1 MQFLEF
7 DKPIQKNYIR
17 TMQKKL
23 TFLLL
28 LATTVAFGQK
38 KPLDHS
44 VYDSWQ
50 SIGTKQLSND
60 GLWAAYQVSVQEGDG
75 NLYFQNSVTSQKIKI
90 ARGTP
95 ASGGGGGFGPG
106 AGFGGGGGSLFSPDS
121 KFAAFAIKPQ
131 FKDTRLAKIKK
142 KRPDEMTKDT
152 LGIANL
158 TTLAVVKIPR
168 VKSFKFPENG
178 ASILAYNLE
187 KAPDT
192 TKRSR
197 PGNTS
202 PEQKNDGDY
211 YFADDETPSAAAKEG
226 TDLIVKNLTTG
237 VERTYKYVTD
247 YSFSKNGKQLIFAA
261 SGSKKD
267 KTAPQGV
274 FLLNLETG
282 ILKTLVKTKGN
293 YKNFTFDEE
302 GEHVA
307 FLGET
312 SPEKQEIKD
321 FNIYYSSLSMDTA
334 QILVDNEIAGMPS
347 KYAVSGD
354 GRVNFSNDGKR
365 LFFGIAPIKKPKD
378 TTLVDFENAKLDIW
392 GYKDDYLQPMQ
403 LKNADRELK
412 RSFLSTI
419 DIFSADP
426 KIIPLTDYKLPDAS
440 LVNEGNAA
448 FVLASTDYGN
458 RIPSQWTGGSIK
470 DYYLIDVKNGSRKK
484 IIESLDGTA
493 LASPDGNYILYY
505 DKKSML
511 WKTYQVAT
519 GKVTVLNAGMSVKFY
534 DEENDVPDEPNS
546 YGYGGWMEEDKYVYL
561 YDRYDIWQF
570 SPDGKSAPRNLTNG
584 FGRANNLTFRIQR
597 LDPDFRFFTKKDVLW
612 LDAFNNTTKENG
624 FYRKAIND
632 NKAPE
637 LVVMSPAKYS
647 NLIKAKNADQYIY
660 DKGSYV
666 ISPDVYISKD
676 LKTANKLSS
685 TNPQQANYNWGTAEL
700 VKWTTPKGY
709 KSEGILYKPENFD
722 PTKKYPMI
730 VYFYEKLSDGLY
742 AYNAP
747 APTPSRLN
755 IPFFV
760 SNGYLVFAP
769 DISYETGHPGKS
781 AEEFINSGVENLKK
795 NAWVDGTKIGIQGQ
809 SWGGYQVAHLIT
821 ATNMYAAAWAGAP
834 VVNMTSAYGGIRW
847 ESGMNRQFQYE
858 KTQSRIGATLWEKP
872 ELYIENSPLF
882 NFPKV
887 QTPVVIMSNDAD
899 GAVPWYQGIEM
910 FTGLKRL
917 GKPVWLL
924 NYNNEAH
931 NLVQRQNRKDIQIRE
946 QQFFDHYLKGAK
958 APVWMVNGIPATE
971 KGRSWG
977 FELTDEKP

>member
-1 MQFLEF
+1 
-7 DKPIQKNYIR
+7 
-17 TMQKKL
+17 MQKKL
-23 TFLLL
+23 TFLFLL
-28 LATTVAFGQK
+28 FASIAVAQK

-44 VYDSWQ
+44 VYDSWE
-50 SIGTKQLSND
+50 SIGVKQFSNN
-60 GLWAAYQVSVQEGDG
+60 GMWAAYTVTPQEGDG
-75 NLYFQNSVTSQKIKI
+75 NLFFQNALTSQKLKV
-90 ARGTP
+90 ARGT
-95 ASGGGGGFGPG
+95 SS
-106 AGFGGGGGSLFSPDS
+106 FGGLRSTSTLFSPDA
-121 KFAAFAIKPQ
+121 KFAAFIIKPL

-142 KRPDEMTKDT
+142 KKPDEMTKDT

-158 TTLAVVKIPR
+158 TTLAVTKVPR

-178 ASILAYNLE
+178 TAVLAYNLE
-187 KAPDT
+187 KPVDTSKRARPNAPGT
-192 TKRSR
+192 E
-197 PGNTS
+197 P
-202 PEQKNDGDY
+202 KNDDEDR
-211 YFADDETPSAAAKEG
+211 FADDDAPGAAAREG
-226 TDLIVKNLTTG
+226 SDLIVKNLNTNA
-237 VERTYKYVTD
+237 ERIFKFVTEYV
-247 YSFSKNGKQLIFAA
+247 FSKDGKQLVFAC

-267 KTAPQGV
+267 KAAPQGV
-274 FLLNLETG
+274 FVLNVETG
-282 ILKTLVKTKGN
+282 TLKTLVKGKGN
-293 YKNFTFDEE
+293 FKGFIFDEE
-302 GEHVA
+302 SERLA

-321 FNIYYSSLSMDTA
+321 FNIYYNSITLDTA
-334 QILVDNEIAGMPS
+334 QILVDNDIPGMPQ
-347 KYAVSGD
+347 KFAVSGE
-354 GRVNFSNDGKR
+354 GRLNFSKDGNR
-365 LFFGIAPIKKPKD
+365 LFFGIAPIKTPKD

-392 GYKDDYLQPMQ
+392 GYKDDYLQTMQ
-403 LKNADRELK
+403 LKNADREL
-412 RSFLSTI
+412 RRTYLTAI
-419 DIFSADP
+419 EVYNPDP
-426 KIIPLTDYKLPDAS
+426 KIVPLTDPKLPEAT
-440 LVNEGNAA
+440 LVNEGDAA
-448 FVLASTDYGN
+448 YVLASTDYGN
-458 RIPSQWTGGSIK
+458 RIPSQWTGGTVR
-470 DYYLIDVKNGSRKK
+470 DYYLVDVKNGTRKK
-484 IIESLDGTA
+484 ILESF
-493 LASPDGNYILYY
+493 DGNVTTSPNGSFILLY
-505 DKKSML
+505 DKKTML

-519 GKVTVLNAGMSVKFY
+519 GKITVLNQGLNVKFY
-534 DEENDVPDEPNS
+534 DEENDVPDDPNS
-546 YGYGGWMEEDKYVYL
+546 YGLGGWMAEDKAVLL

-570 SPDGKSAPRNLTNG
+570 DPEGKSQPKNITGG
-584 FGRANNLTFRIQR
+584 FGRTNNLTFKIEKT
-597 LDPDFRFFTKKDVLW
+597 DPDARFFNKKDVVW
-612 LDAFNNTTKENG
+612 LDAFDNTTKENG
-624 FYRKAIND
+624 FFRKALND

-637 LVVMSPAKYS
+637 LVVMAPAKFS
-647 NLIKAKNADQYIY
+647 NLTKAKNAEFYIY

-666 ISPDVYISKD
+666 NSPDVYISKD
-676 LKTANKLSS
+676 LKTSTKLSS
-685 TNPQQANYNWGTAEL
+685 TNLQQANYNWGTAEL

-722 PTKKYPMI
+722 PSKKYPMI
-730 VYFYEKLSDGLY
+730 VYFYEKLSEGLY
-742 AYNAP
+742 TYNAP

-781 AEEFINSGVENLKK
+781 AEEFINSGVESLKK

-882 NFPKV
+882 NLPKV
-887 QTPVVIMSNDAD
+887 NTPVVIMSNDAD

-946 QQFFDHYLKGAK
+946 QQFFDYYLKGAK
-958 APVWMVNGIPATE
+958 APVWMVSGVPAVD
-971 KGRSWG
+971 KGRTWG